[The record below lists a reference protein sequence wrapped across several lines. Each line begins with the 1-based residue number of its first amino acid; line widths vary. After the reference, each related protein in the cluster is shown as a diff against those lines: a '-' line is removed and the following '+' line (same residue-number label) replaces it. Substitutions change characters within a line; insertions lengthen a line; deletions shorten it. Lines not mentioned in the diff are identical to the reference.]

1 MLLLQHINIVG
12 NDRVSR
18 VGGYKTM
25 ENKMF
30 CYQCQE
36 TARNTGCTI
45 QGVGLI
51 CCYYTVKKRRQES

>member
-1 MLLLQHINIVG
+1 
-12 NDRVSR
+12 
-18 VGGYKTM
+18 M